1 MFEGVSVALVTPFRD
16 GALDEEALRRLIRH
30 VLDQGVDGLV
40 PTGSTG
46 EAPVLEAAERE
57 RVWAI
62 TVEEARGRAF
72 VVAGTGT
79 NDTRTSV
86 ELSRRAEAAG
96 VDGVMLSGPYY
107 NKPGPAG
114 LEAHFLAVADAV
126 SVPVMVYNIPGRTAV
141 NILPATLARLARHER
156 IVAVKEASGSLEQA
170 TQILAETDLTVL
182 AGDDLLALPLGA
194 IGAAGVV
201 SVAGHLV
208 GDRIQAMLG
217 HLRGGRVGEAARIH
231 RELFPLIR
239 ALFRETNPAP
249 VKAAL
254 AAAGLI
260 QNELRLPLV
269 PVGGETEKILARELA
284 ALSGGAG
291 A

>member
-16 GALDEEALRRLIRH
+16 GALDEDALRRLIRH
-30 VLDQGVDGLV
+30 VLAQGVDGLV

-46 EAPVLEAAERE
+46 EAPVLDAAERE
-57 RVWAI
+57 RVWAV

-86 ELSRRAEAAG
+86 ELSRRAAGAG

-107 NKPGPAG
+107 NKPGQKG
-114 LEAHFLAVADAV
+114 LEAHFLTVADAV
-126 SVPVMVYNIPGRTAV
+126 PLPMLVYNIPGRTAV
-141 NILPATLARLARHER
+141 NILPETLARLARHER

-170 TQILAETDLTVL
+170 TQILAETDLTLL
-182 AGDDLLALPLGA
+182 AGDDLLALPLA
-194 IGAAGVV
+194 SIGARGVV

-208 GDRIQAMLG
+208 GDRMRAMLTAA
-217 HLRGGRVGEAARIH
+217 REGRPEEAARIH
-231 RELFPLIR
+231 RALFPLIR
-239 ALFRETNPAP
+239 ALFLESNPAP

-254 AAAGLI
+254 ARLGLI

-269 PVGGETEKILARELA
+269 PVGGETERSLARAWA
-284 ALSGGAG
+284 ALAEE

>member
-1 MFEGVSVALVTPFRD
+1 MFEGVSVALVTPFRE

-30 VLDQGVDGLV
+30 VLGQGVDGLV

-46 EAPVLEAAERE
+46 EAPVLDAAERE
-57 RVWAI
+57 RVWAV
-62 TVEEARGRAF
+62 TVEEARGKAF

-86 ELSRRAEAAG
+86 ELSRRAADAG

-107 NKPGPAG
+107 NKPGQKG
-114 LEAHFLAVADAV
+114 LEAHFLTVADAV
-126 SVPVMVYNIPGRTAV
+126 PLPMVIYNIPGRTAV
-141 NILPATLARLARHER
+141 NILPETLARLARHDR

-170 TQILAETDLTVL
+170 TQILAETDLTLL
-182 AGDDLLALPLGA
+182 AGDDLLALPLA
-194 IGAAGVV
+194 SIGARGVV

-208 GDRIQAMLG
+208 GDRIRAMLTAA
-217 HLRGGRVGEAARIH
+217 REGRPEEAARIH
-231 RELFPLIR
+231 RALFPLIR
-239 ALFRETNPAP
+239 ALFLETNPAP

-254 AAAGLI
+254 ARLGLI

-269 PVGGETEKILARELA
+269 PVGGETEQILARAWA
-284 ALSGGAG
+284 ALAEE